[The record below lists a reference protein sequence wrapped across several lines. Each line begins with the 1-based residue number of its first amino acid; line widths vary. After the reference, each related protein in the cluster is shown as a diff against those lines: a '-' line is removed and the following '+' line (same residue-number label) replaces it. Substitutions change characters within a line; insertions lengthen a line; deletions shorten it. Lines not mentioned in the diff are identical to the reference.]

1 MPGTSKRYP
10 GGLERGARRRHP
22 ATRHSPVLGKGRPP
36 AFRGIPIAWREG
48 GSRAAISP
56 VAPDGEVEDARGAT
70 TDMEVSIMEAMV

>member
-1 MPGTSKRYP
+1 MCP

-22 ATRHSPVLGKGRPP
+22 ATRHSPVLGKGRRLS
-36 AFRGIPIAWREG
+36 AESQSRGE
-48 GSRAAISP
+48 RAGVGRAISP